1 MSAKYLTRAQAADY
15 IRTHFCIPCS
25 VGTLTQYATDGTG
38 PLYRRI
44 SRTTL
49 YTPDDLDRW
58 FEERATKPIR
68 AAKEVP
74 WNKQRRTLRDRPD
87 ATLDLNQ
94 LANNDTPVSTRQVPD
109 QQPEGEKAG
118 ARLPPR
124 SGRNS
129 NSRGHQSN
137 AHCK

>member
-1 MSAKYLTRAQAADY
+1 MSAKYLTRADAAEY

-74 WNKQRRTLRDRPD
+74 WNKRRGSSR
-87 ATLDLNQ
+87 ANQ
-94 LANNDTPVSTRQVPD
+94 ACAPPNPNRLANKDTPLVSTRQVPD
-109 QQPEGEKAG
+109 QQPKA
-118 ARLPPR
+118 
-124 SGRNS
+124 
-129 NSRGHQSN
+129 
-137 AHCK
+137 

>member
-1 MSAKYLTRAQAADY
+1 MSAKYLTRAQAAEY
-15 IRTHFCIPCS
+15 IKTHFNIPCS

-44 SRTTL
+44 SRATL
-49 YTPDDLDRW
+49 YDPADIHRW

-87 ATLDLNQ
+87 AALDLNQ
-94 LANNDTPVSTRQVPD
+94 LANSDAPLLTRQVHD
-109 QQPEGEKAG
+109 Q
-118 ARLPPR
+118 
-124 SGRNS
+124 
-129 NSRGHQSN
+129 
-137 AHCK
+137 